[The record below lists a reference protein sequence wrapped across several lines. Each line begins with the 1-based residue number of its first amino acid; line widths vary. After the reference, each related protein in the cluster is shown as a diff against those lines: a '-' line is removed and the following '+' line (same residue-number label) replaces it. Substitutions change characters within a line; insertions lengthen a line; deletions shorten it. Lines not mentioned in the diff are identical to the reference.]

1 MTKMLDLNDP
11 VLKNQRVG
19 NLEFALFS
27 SLNAVE
33 PDPAFVNRVR
43 THIDHRPAM
52 VLESRTFWEAYVIVV
67 SGFLLGVMLLWL
79 TSGRRPTL

>member
-1 MTKMLDLNDP
+1 MLDLDEP
-11 VLKNQRVG
+11 VLKNKPVG

-43 THIDHRPAM
+43 NHIDHRPAM
-52 VLESRTFWEAYVIVV
+52 VLESRTFWEAYVIVL
-67 SGFLLGVMLLWL
+67 SGFFLGVMLLWL
-79 TSGRRPTL
+79 ISGRRPSP